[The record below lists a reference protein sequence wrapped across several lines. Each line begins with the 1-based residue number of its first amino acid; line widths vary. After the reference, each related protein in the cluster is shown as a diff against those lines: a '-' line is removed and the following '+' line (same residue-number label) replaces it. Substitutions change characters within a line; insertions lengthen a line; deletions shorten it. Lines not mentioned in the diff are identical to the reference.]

1 MDSTVRP
8 ARHADSECGTAS
20 EARISSPGARIA
32 LACVLAL
39 GFLMLDA
46 PAAFAS
52 TGGSP
57 MPWDTPL
64 QSLASNLTG
73 RTVRLLV
80 MLAVVACGLLWAFTR
95 NEEGLKRLGQIA
107 FGGAIAMGAATLMAS
122 LSIAGAL
129 L

>member
-1 MDSTVRP
+1 MDRRVNTIMTTSRL
-8 ARHADSECGTAS
+8 AAF
-20 EARISSPGARIA
+20 GARLVLSGA
-32 LACVLAL
+32 FVLAL
-39 GFLMLDA
+39 LMLTA

-52 TGGSP
+52 TGGTA
-57 MPWDTPL
+57 MPWDGPL
-64 QSLASNLTG
+64 AAIASNLTG

-95 NEEGLKRLGQIA
+95 NEEGLKKLGQIA
-107 FGGAIAMGAATLMAS
+107 FGGAIAIGAATLMAS

>member
-1 MDSTVRP
+1 MDRRVNTIMTTSRL
-8 ARHADSECGTAS
+8 AAF
-20 EARISSPGARIA
+20 GARLVLSSA
-32 LACVLAL
+32 FVLAL
-39 GFLMLDA
+39 LMLTA

-52 TGGSP
+52 TGGTA
-57 MPWDTPL
+57 MPWDGPL
-64 QSLASNLTG
+64 AAIASNLTG

-95 NEEGLKRLGQIA
+95 NEEGLKKLGQIA
-107 FGGAIAMGAATLMAS
+107 FGGAIAIGAATLMAS